1 MNPEDGSELIFKCQD
16 RQFKM
21 GYLVKA
27 DTEPPFDGTRRS
39 KVVLLDREGQQ
50 LSLQVQPESSIG
62 QSEGSQDSLLAK
74 SDFVKSP
81 MPGTVAK
88 IFVSEGQEIK
98 EGDSLIS
105 VESMKMEYLIR
116 ATHDAKIEEVRVAE
130 AQFVQIGERLIIFE
144 KEEEQAES

>member
-1 MNPEDGSELIFKCQD
+1 
-16 RQFKM
+16 M

-27 DTEPPFDGTRRS
+27 ESEPSFDGTFKS

-50 LSLQVQPESSIG
+50 LSLQVQPEESIG
-62 QSEGSQDSLLAK
+62 QGGSSQDSLAK

-88 IFVSEGQEIK
+88 VFVSDGQEIK
-98 EGDSLIS
+98 EGESLIS

-116 ATHDAKIEEVRVAE
+116 ATHDVKIQEVRVAE
-130 AQFVQIGERLIIFE
+130 GQFVQIGERLIIFE
-144 KEEEQAES
+144 KEEELAES